1 MLKPKKIP
9 MRMCVGC
16 QQMKPKKELLRIVRG
31 SDNSICIDP
40 TGKKNGRGAY
50 ICRNTECLNKA
61 QKGKRLER
69 TFGQPVENEVYALLE
84 EQIKD
89 CDAHM
94 NMGDR

>member
-16 QQMKPKKELLRIVRG
+16 QQMRPKKELLRVVRD

-50 ICRNTECLNKA
+50 ICRNTECLDKVRS
-61 QKGKRLER
+61 GKRLER
-69 TFGQPVENEVYALLE
+69 AFGQPVGSEVYALLG
-84 EQIKD
+84 EQFKGCGECANTD
-89 CDAHM
+89 DK
-94 NMGDR
+94 